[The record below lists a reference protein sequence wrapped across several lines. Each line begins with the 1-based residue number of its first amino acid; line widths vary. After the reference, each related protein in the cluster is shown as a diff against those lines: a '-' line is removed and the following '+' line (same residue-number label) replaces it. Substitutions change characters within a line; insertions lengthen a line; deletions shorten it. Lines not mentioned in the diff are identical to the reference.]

1 MERKGEMLEA
11 SEYVCV
17 IVQACEWCVCTN
29 ACVEVGIVF
38 MGLCVCAA
46 CGVLQCT
53 HVRCVVH
60 LRCWEAIVVCRCVC
74 SNNKGKC
81 E

>member
-1 MERKGEMLEA
+1 M
-11 SEYVCV
+11 
-17 IVQACEWCVCTN
+17 CTN

-38 MGLCVCAA
+38 MELCVCAA